1 MIDRGIEFMQKAAG
15 FVLVVAILVLV
26 LSLLWTTA
34 KAWGEALS
42 RPFGYVT
49 VTGVVVAVGGT
60 ESSVAYLNA
69 HGQRSE
75 TSGPRV
81 SKTRRGTSPRIGD
94 QIDLYVPEH
103 GGAASSGDVLM
114 TERLDLPKVALFIA
128 VLVGIAALWALFDSR
143 TAAWEPPQGSR
154 AGDEAQRQHSLQR
167 SIDQEIAERVAEQK
181 RRGDRQR

>member
-1 MIDRGIEFMQKAAG
+1 
-15 FVLVVAILVLV
+15 VL
-26 LSLLWTTA
+26 
-34 KAWGEALS
+34 
-42 RPFGYVT
+42 
-49 VTGVVVAVGGT
+49 AVGGT

-69 HGQRSE
+69 QGQRNE

-128 VLVGIAALWALFDSR
+128 VLAAIAALWALFDSR
-143 TAAWEPPQGSR
+143 TAASAQPQSSR
-154 AGDEAQRQHSLQR
+154 AEDEAQHQLSL
-167 SIDQEIAERVAEQK
+167 
-181 RRGDRQR
+181 